1 MAQFWPKVTEEI
13 KKITT
18 VNNNLNIICFITYYL
33 IILLLLNND
42 LILFI
47 IGFIDGLKNAI
58 IAISKDK
65 KNYET

>member
-18 VNNNLNIICFITYYL
+18 VNNNLNIIYFIRYHL
-33 IILLLLNND
+33 ITLLLLNNN

-47 IGFIDGLKNAI
+47 IGFIDGLKNTI